1 MSKKILQVDELL
13 CNISSCLGVVFD
25 LDGTILD
32 SMQMWEELDRN
43 YLNRFGI
50 VIDESLHEEI
60 KSMTLPM
67 AAAYFKEKFN
77 LPRDVDTIIKDIMEM
92 ADNSY
97 RNELPLKENA
107 GYILKELH
115 NQGKK
120 IVIATANELELVEHV
135 LKRTGIDGYVDG
147 CITCAMVGSN
157 KEKPDIYYK
166 ACELMNISKYACVV
180 FEDSLYA
187 IKTAKNADF
196 YTIGVYDKA
205 EESNWESICE
215 ITNCQVVL

>member
-67 AAAYFKEKFN
+67 AVSYTHLT
-77 LPRDVDTIIKDIMEM
+77 LPT
-92 ADNSY
+92 
-97 RNELPLKENA
+97 
-107 GYILKELH
+107 
-115 NQGKK
+115 
-120 IVIATANELELVEHV
+120 
-135 LKRTGIDGYVDG
+135 
-147 CITCAMVGSN
+147 
-157 KEKPDIYYK
+157 K
-166 ACELMNISKYACVV
+166 A
-180 FEDSLYA
+180 
-187 IKTAKNADF
+187 
-196 YTIGVYDKA
+196 
-205 EESNWESICE
+205 
-215 ITNCQVVL
+215 